1 MAIGALC
8 VSSAT
13 AASVAGATEARR
25 SPTISAA
32 PKHGG
37 AQELQAGAAPG
48 RAAQGPLA
56 GTAREPQTDGAPDRV
71 APAHD
76 AFGFRLGEQRR
87 YALGPSSILR
97 AGEFQVWTIR
107 LDRIHDG
114 PGLAR
119 YTFTYGREYSLLDE
133 RSGQMS
139 SVRAQMSVTV
149 NQHGFP
155 LEIKYGSRDRD
166 ASTTDF
172 ARKNGVL
179 SWRAGA
185 YFFEPPEGAME
196 LPFSVP
202 LPEDPRADPSV
213 PAGVFLSETENPA
226 LITLPAAIFQAT
238 GATEMEY
245 LSLRPNR
252 LGAQGRRRAG
262 GGPGGFGRGG
272 LSRGGMPG
280 GSFNRDLRNPGRR
293 LARGKLAFEGV
304 EQIDVGGRTFEAT
317 RIDSADSD
325 DDVFIRADGAL
336 LRLEYTFRN
345 WRNAHI
351 RLLHPSE
358 Y

>member
-1 MAIGALC
+1 MRAGFGRLRWRAGVLAPVMAIGALC

-13 AASVAGATEARR
+13 AASLAGATEARR
-25 SPTISAA
+25 SPTIS
-32 PKHGG
+32 G
-37 AQELQAGAAPG
+37 A
-48 RAAQGPLA
+48 
-56 GTAREPQTDGAPDRV
+56 AREPQIGAPDRT

-87 YALGPSSILR
+87 YALGPDRILR
-97 AGEFQVWTIR
+97 PGEFQVWTIR

-119 YTFTYGREYSLLDE
+119 YTFTYGREYSLLNE
-133 RSGQMS
+133 GTGEMR

-179 SWRAGA
+179 IWRDGA
-185 YFFEPPEGAME
+185 YFFEPPEGGME

-252 LGAQGRRRAG
+252 LGAQGRRRAAS
-262 GGPGGFGRGG
+262 GPGGLGRRGFPG
-272 LSRGGMPG
+272 GGMPSAG
-280 GSFNRDLRNPGRR
+280 RGPDLRNPGRR
-293 LARGKLAFEGV
+293 LARGRLTFEAV
-304 EQIDVGGRTFEAT
+304 EQIEIGGRTVEAI
-317 RIDSADSD
+317 RIDSAESD